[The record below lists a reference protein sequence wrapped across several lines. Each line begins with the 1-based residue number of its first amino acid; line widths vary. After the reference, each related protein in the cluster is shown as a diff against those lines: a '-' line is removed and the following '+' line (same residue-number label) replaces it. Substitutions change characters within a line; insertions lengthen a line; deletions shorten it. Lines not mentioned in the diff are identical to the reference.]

1 MKKRVFILM
10 AGLIA
15 AMTFSSCSEQETV
28 DDGLSASGKP
38 VSFGTFVGKSAS
50 RAPDLKLAGLQ
61 TSGFIVQAYNTDNL
75 TWAEFTPSATPN
87 FMSNQKVTYSS
98 AWTYEPAKYWP
109 ANSGKVTFFAYGA
122 SGATDGI
129 PTGLTNPTGQTD
141 QAAAPKFDFTVQ
153 DAASSQVDLV
163 ADALFDQMYA
173 SNSGKVNFA
182 FDHILSKIAFSAKT
196 AADYS
201 SDATVTVT
209 VTDLQLTFGGTA
221 IQTNGTFTFDGTA
234 ATLGA
239 WALASSDH
247 AYIPTT
253 KQDLY
258 TGSGVALNTTAAEI
272 NDNTQY
278 LMVIPQTVTADVL
291 TAYITYTITAA
302 STPTTYNVVKTLPAV
317 TLALGKQYTFNFTI
331 TLNAVVFEGITV
343 ADWVADETQPADTAI

>member
-1 MKKRVFILM
+1 M
-10 AGLIA
+10 AGVIA

-50 RAPDLKLAGLQ
+50 RAPDLNLAGLQ

-75 TWAEFTPSATPN
+75 AWANFTPTSTTPN
-87 FMSNQKVTYSS
+87 FMSNQKVTYGS

-122 SGATDGI
+122 SAASDGI
-129 PTGLTNPTGQTD
+129 PTGLTNFTGQTS
-141 QAAAPKFDFTVQ
+141 QAAAPKFDFTVNGTV
-153 DAASSQVDLV
+153 SSQVDLV
-163 ADALFDQMYA
+163 ADALFDRTSA
-173 SNSGKVNFA
+173 DNSGKVNFA

-201 SDATVTVT
+201 SNATVT
-209 VTDLQLTFGGTA
+209 VTDLQLTFGSTA
-221 IQTNGTFTFDGTA
+221 IQTNGAFTFDGTK
-234 ATLGA
+234 ATLGS
-239 WALASSDH
+239 WALASSGH

-258 TGSGVALNTTAAEI
+258 TGGGVSLGTTATEI
-272 NDNTQY
+272 NDNTKY
-278 LMVIPQTVTADVL
+278 LMVLPQTVTADVL
-291 TAYITYTITAA
+291 TAYITYTITAE
-302 STPTTYNVVKTLPAV
+302 STTTTYNVVKTLPTV

>member
-1 MKKRVFILM
+1 M
-10 AGLIA
+10 AGVIA

-75 TWAEFTPSATPN
+75 AWAGFTPTSTTPN

-98 AWTYEPAKYWP
+98 AWEYEPDKYWP

-122 SGATDGI
+122 SGATNSI
-129 PTGLTNPTGQTD
+129 PTGLTNFTGQTS
-141 QAAAPKFDFTVQ
+141 QAAAPKFDFTVNGTV
-153 DAASSQVDLV
+153 SSQVDLV
-163 ADALFDQMYA
+163 ADALFDRTSA
-173 SNSGKVNFA
+173 DNSGKVNFA

-201 SDATVTVT
+201 SDATVT
-209 VTDLQLTFGGTA
+209 DLQLAFGSTA
-221 IQTNGTFTFDGTA
+221 IQTNGAFTFDGTK
-234 ATLGA
+234 ATLGS
-239 WALASSDH
+239 WALASSDKG
-247 AYIPTT
+247 YIPTA

-258 TGSGVALNTTAAEI
+258 TGDGVELGNTTAAEI

-278 LMVIPQTVTADVL
+278 LMVIPQTVADAVL
-291 TAYITYTITAA
+291 TAYITYTITAG
-302 STPTTYNVVKTLPAV
+302 STPTIYNVVKTLPTV
-317 TLALGKQYTFNFTI
+317 TLELGKQYTFNFTI

-343 ADWVADETQPADTAI
+343 ADWVADETQPTDTAI